1 MLEQVEKMPDDF
13 GLIELRALHEIARVL
28 CHSSELKDQLQETL
42 DVLSARLGMERGMI
56 SVLDLQTGDAWL
68 DVARGVD
75 VETGQITYR
84 PGEGIT
90 GKVAQ
95 TGRPMAIA
103 NLGKEA
109 HFLDRT
115 GARKSLNRAE
125 LAFLCIPIFYQGRC
139 VGVLSADKLARQ
151 VEEIGQEVGDNER
164 SCGIAW

>member
-1 MLEQVEKMPDDF
+1 
-13 GLIELRALHEIARVL
+13 
-28 CHSSELKDQLQETL
+28 
-42 DVLSARLGMERGMI
+42 MERGMI

-75 VETGQITYR
+75 VETGKSAIDR
-84 PGEGIT
+84 VKALP

-115 GARKSLNRAE
+115 GSAKSLNRAE
-125 LAFLCIPIFYQGRC
+125 LAFLCVPIFYQGRC
-139 VGVLSADKLARQ
+139 VGIFPRTSLLTRSRRSARKLAIFERGCGVARQ
-151 VEEIGQEVGDNER
+151 GRLFPRGRRGEQPLAGHARRGQTPDHEHNRQIQGNP
-164 SCGIAW
+164 